1 MTIGI
6 GIVGC
11 GGIGAVHAET
21 ARRNGLAVAG
31 AWDIA
36 PERAEALVAAHGGIP
51 AGSLADLLKLPG
63 VDAVAVAV
71 PNDLHAE
78 CAIAALAAGKHVL
91 VEKPMAMSAAE
102 CDRINAAA
110 ARSGT
115 VLQVGF
121 VCRGAPA
128 SATVKHFI
136 DSGRFGRIHHI
147 KASLYRRRGIPGLGG
162 WFTTKARSGG
172 GPLID
177 LGVHVLDLSLHLA
190 GYPRP
195 LRASGATWSLFGHP
209 IKDYRYTSMWAGPP
223 KAAGTFDVE
232 DAAHALVRCEGGLTI
247 ELNVTWATNMPANS
261 LRDGI
266 AVWGDRAGAWFDV
279 FGSEVTIATEEEGRL
294 VDVRPL
300 FNADKPM
307 DQAWDAQY
315 AQFIAAVRDG
325 IPPHATGAQGR
336 TLQATIDAIYASADA
351 GREVD
356 VQHGG

>member
-1 MTIGI
+1 MPIRI

-21 ARRNGLAVAG
+21 ARRNGLTIAG

-36 PERAEALVAAHGGIP
+36 PDRAKALVGLHGGK
-51 AGSLADLLKLPG
+51 AAQSLAELLRMPD
-63 VDAVAVAV
+63 VHAVAIAV
-71 PNDLHAE
+71 PNDFHKD
-78 CAIAALAAGKHVL
+78 CAIAALDAGKHVL
-91 VEKPMAMSAAE
+91 LEKPMALSAAE
-102 CDRINAAA
+102 CDQINASA
-110 ARSGT
+110 ARAGT

-128 SATVKHFI
+128 SATVRHFI
-136 DSGRFGRIHHI
+136 DAGRFGRIHHI

-195 LRASGATWSLFGHP
+195 LRASGATWSVFGHP

-223 KAAGTFDVE
+223 NATGTFDVE

-247 ELNVTWATNMPANS
+247 ELNVTWATNMPEDS

-279 FGSEVTIATEEEGRL
+279 FGSAVTIATEEEGRL

-315 AQFIAAVRDG
+315 AQFVAAVRDG
-325 IPPHATGAQGR
+325 IPPHANGAQAR

>member
-1 MTIGI
+1 MPFGI

-11 GGIGAVHAET
+11 GGIGAVHAEA

-31 AWDIA
+31 AWDIV
-36 PERAEALVAAHGGIP
+36 PDRAKALVGVHGGQAAASLEALLRRPDVQ
-51 AGSLADLLKLPG
+51 
-63 VDAVAVAV
+63 AVAVSV
-71 PNDLHAE
+71 PNDMHRE
-78 CAIAALAAGKHVL
+78 CAVAALDAGKHVL
-91 VEKPMAMSAAE
+91 LEKPMAMSAAE
-102 CDRINAAA
+102 CDRINEAA
-110 ARSGT
+110 ARAAR
-115 VLQVGF
+115 VLQIGF
-121 VCRGAPA
+121 VCRGSPA
-128 SATVKHFI
+128 SATVRHFI
-136 DSGRFGRIHHI
+136 DAGRFGRIHHI

-209 IKDYRYTSMWAGPP
+209 IGTYRYTSMWAGPP
-223 KAAGTFDVE
+223 NPSGTFDVE

-247 ELNVTWATNMPANS
+247 ELNVTWAANMPGNS

-279 FGSEVTIATEEEGRL
+279 MGSDVTIATEEEGRL
-294 VDVRPL
+294 VDVKPL

-325 IPPHATGAQGR
+325 VPPHASGAQGR
-336 TLQATIDAIYASADA
+336 ILQATIDAIYASADA

-356 VQHGG
+356 VQHSA